1 MRVEHPMVY
10 EQIAEAI
17 QLDTLSDGQSRL
29 LAWSL
34 LMGICNENVEF
45 CYRDLYTG
53 YLSDAFNLEKST
65 MDDIKV

>member
-1 MRVEHPMVY
+1 MVY
-10 EQIAEAI
+10 ERIAEAV
-17 QLDTLSDGQSRL
+17 QLDTLTDGQSRL

-34 LMGICNENVEF
+34 LMGICNENVES
-45 CYRDLYTG
+45 CYRDLYAG